1 MNDNEVS
8 EYLRLIEKLRKEKKG
23 NPVDLDGYKQIL
35 IDERKLHPSNLNYL
49 KKLDGQI
56 PSKQDQSKQNQNEQ
70 DRPLITTT
78 ETIQGKIIEEYLG
91 IVSGHAVLG
100 MNAFTDLIGGFRD
113 FVGGRSETLESY
125 FLDAREMALDE
136 MSDEALEY
144 GANAIVAV
152 RFNDVSME
160 GKNRQMALVS
170 VHGTAV
176 KIVKEKKEVKSSKKN

>member
-1 MNDNEVS
+1 MNDEEVS
-8 EYLRLIEKLRKEKKG
+8 ECLELIDKLKKKKKG
-23 NPVDLDGYKQIL
+23 NPNDLDGWRQML
-35 IDERKLHPSNLNYL
+35 TDDRNLHKSTVNYL
-49 KKLDGQI
+49 KSLDGQI
-56 PSKQDQSKQNQNEQ
+56 TKKVQRKQ

-100 MNAFTDLIGGFRD
+100 MSFVTDFIGGIRD
-113 FVGGRSETLESY
+113 FVGGRSEKLESH
-125 FLDAREMALDE
+125 FADAKEMALDE
-136 MSDEALEY
+136 MAKEALDY

-160 GKNRQMALVS
+160 GKDRQMALVT

-176 KIVKEKKEVKSSKKN
+176 KIKEKITEL

>member
-1 MNDNEVS
+1 MQRRRNLGDDFKTNEN
-8 EYLRLIEKLRKEKKG
+8 RQGK
-23 NPVDLDGYKQIL
+23 
-35 IDERKLHPSNLNYL
+35 
-49 KKLDGQI
+49 DGQI
-56 PSKQDQSKQNQNEQ
+56 QSKQDQSKQ

-100 MNAFTDLIGGFRD
+100 MSFVTDFIGGIRD
-113 FVGGRSETLESY
+113 FVGGRSETLESH
-125 FLDAREMALDE
+125 FADAKEMALDE
-136 MSDEALEY
+136 MAKEALDY

-176 KIVKEKKEVKSSKKN
+176 KVVKEKKEVKSSKKN